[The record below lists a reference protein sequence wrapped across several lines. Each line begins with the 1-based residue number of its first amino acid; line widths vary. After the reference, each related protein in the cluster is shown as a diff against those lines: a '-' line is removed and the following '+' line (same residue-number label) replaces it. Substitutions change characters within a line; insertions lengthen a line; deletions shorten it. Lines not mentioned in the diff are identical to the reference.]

1 MDCLHRQRVE
11 TYKWDRINW
20 NQRLENTALGYTQE
34 DIDFREVDPPPT
46 FKKHLIQTRGEN
58 PVVDVPKKPVKLT
71 EEQIGEGKAYV
82 RSLIDEDLK
91 NAAEVVDARKS
102 LARAYEDS
110 APEALSVTAARMGVE
125 RELLSTVMKAPSA
138 IGALQVLD
146 IDRELLHPF
155 HRNVARAITD
165 LAAQGK
171 PHDAAA
177 VTDELR
183 ARPLTDYERYP
194 EPIDNRPYGYKSTN
208 EFILPGES
216 LPPERAFE
224 PSPPLVVSQLPWHM
238 DPERV
243 HSAMTP
249 EKIGLH
255 EWEHNALPAPAA
267 STYAME
273 IRTAY
278 RGDYIAQVCERG
290 AQLARGATAESVNGF
305 PGTDSV
311 GTVLGQVAQ
320 DLVNVPPELGHD
332 LKPLQ
337 RGQAVDPSSIRTV
350 VPSQY
355 DLAMPHKPV
364 LSAASQKILAQVQR

>member
-1 MDCLHRQRVE
+1 MPCTKRMAGCGLECLHRQRVE

-34 DIDFREVDPPPT
+34 GIDFREAEPPPT

-58 PVVDVPKKPVKLT
+58 PVVDVPYDKQPKLT
-71 EEQIGEGKAYV
+71 PQQITEGKAYI
-82 RSLIDEDLK
+82 RELIQGDLAG
-91 NAAEVVDARKS
+91 AAELVDARKA
-102 LARAYEDS
+102 LAEAYQDS
-110 APEALSVTAARMGVE
+110 APAALSVTQARMGVE
-125 RELLSTVMKAPSA
+125 RELLGTVMKAPSA
-138 IGALQVLD
+138 VAALQVLD
-146 IDRELLHPF
+146 IDRELLHPL
-155 HRNVARAITD
+155 HRNVAHAITD
-165 LAAQGK
+165 LAVQGK
-171 PHDAAA
+171 PYDAAA

-183 ARPLTDYERYP
+183 GRPLLDVETYPAAVTDKPYG
-194 EPIDNRPYGYKSTN
+194 IDNPWT
-208 EFILPGES
+208 
-216 LPPERAFE
+216 
-224 PSPPLVVSQLPWHM
+224 PSPPAQASQLPWHM
-238 DPERV
+238 DPEQV
-243 HSAMTP
+243 HPSIAP

-255 EWEHNALPAPAA
+255 EWEHNALPAQAA
-267 STYAME
+267 PTYAME

-337 RGQAVDPSSIRTV
+337 RGQAPDPSSIRTV